1 MLKETNKNELTCII
15 VEDINILVH
24 KKLIISQVESA
35 GWLPRNKDILVK
47 YINKRSCKMYVR
59 LSDPCYLPNRQMIS
73 F

>member
-1 MLKETNKNELTCII
+1 MLNETIKNRLTCII

-35 GWLPRNKDILVK
+35 GWLPTNKDILVK
-47 YINKRSCKMYVR
+47 YINKRICKMYVR
-59 LSDPCYLPNRQMIS
+59 LFDPCYLANRQMML